1 MKKRIL
7 IAAVLFIMFSTITL
21 QHRII
26 ISKFNLQEIIIE
38 NNILLLDKDIKKLLE
53 PLYNKN
59 LLFLKNKDIE
69 KVLMQSS
76 LIRGFKVKKKYPN
89 TLKIKIFEK
98 KLIAILI
105 KKKGKFYLSKN
116 IDLIEF
122 KKLSNFQNLP
132 FVFGNEKQ
140 FKVFYKDLNK
150 IKFPLDQITKYEL
163 FDTNRWDLE
172 TFDKKIIRLP
182 SKNYIKSLENYLEI
196 KNKSNFK
203 KYKVFDYRINN
214 QLILN

>member
-76 LIRGFKVKKKYPN
+76 LIRGFKGKKKYPN